1 MLGQDA
7 NQGFMF
13 TYLSPE
19 QRVPKSHPLRT
30 IKAFADRVLKE
41 LNPTFKVMYSK
52 TGRPSIPPE
61 RLLKAQLLIA
71 LYSVRSDR
79 MFCEQLDYNILFRWF
94 LDMNLEE
101 SSFDATSFT
110 KNRERLL
117 SRDVSLKFF
126 DAVVRQ
132 ARQQDLLSD
141 DHFTVDGTLIDAWA
155 SLKSFQPKETQND
168 SDNPPKGGGRNP
180 TVDFH
185 GDKRSNQ
192 THQSTTDKEA
202 RLMRK
207 GSGKEAR
214 LSFSGHALMENRN
227 GLCVDLSVGE
237 ATGRAERE
245 AALAMLSRQGRKRV
259 RPKTLG
265 ADKGYHASDFIDAL
279 RGKNII
285 PHIAQVRNRKTS
297 GLDGR
302 TTRQAGYAVSQRIR
316 KRVEEIFGWFKTVGG
331 LRKTR
336 FRGIERTQEYA
347 FMVGAAYNLIRMSKL
362 IPDEQTT

>member
-1 MLGQDA
+1 MRGEEEK
-7 NQGFMF
+7 QGFMY

-19 QRVPKSHPLRT
+19 QRVPANHPLRR
-30 IKAFADRVLKE
+30 IKLYADAVLKE
-41 LNPTFKVMYSK
+41 MNPTFKVMYSN

-71 LYSVRSDR
+71 LFTVRSDR

-101 SSFDATSFT
+101 PSFDATSFT

-117 SRDVSLKFF
+117 AHAVSLKFF

-132 ARQQDLLSD
+132 ARKQDLLSD

-155 SLKSFQPKETQND
+155 SMKSFQPAESQKD
-168 SDNPPKGGGRNP
+168 SGKPPQDGGSNAN
-180 TVDFH
+180 VDFR
-185 GDKRSNQ
+185 GEKRSNK
-192 THQSTTDKEA
+192 THRSRTDPQA

-207 GSGKEAR
+207 GPGKEAR
-214 LSFSGHALMENRN
+214 LSFLGHALMENRN
-227 GLCVDLSVGE
+227 GLCIDLKVNQ
-237 ATGRAERE
+237 ATGYAERE
-245 AALAMLSRQGRKRV
+245 AALDMLDRQSKKRV

-265 ADKGYHASDFIDAL
+265 ADKGYHASDFVSGL
-279 RGKNII
+279 RSRKII
-285 PHIAQVRNRKTS
+285 PHIAQAKNRKTP
-297 GLDGR
+297 GLDKR
-302 TTRQAGYAVSQRIR
+302 TTGHAGYAISQKIR

-336 FRGIERTQEYA
+336 FRGVERTQECT
-347 FMVGAAYNLIRMSKL
+347 FMVGAAYNLLRMSKL
-362 IPDEQTT
+362 APVGGAT

>member
-1 MLGQDA
+1 MRGHDDH
-7 NQGFMF
+7 QGYMF

-19 QRVPKSHPLRT
+19 QRVPRNHPLRA
-30 IKAFADRVLKE
+30 IKAFADTVLKE
-41 LNPTFKVMYSK
+41 LNPTFTAMYSQ

-71 LYSVRSDR
+71 LYTVRSDR
-79 MFCEQLDYNILFRWF
+79 MFCERLDYDILFRWF

-101 SSFDATSFT
+101 ASFNATSFS

-117 SRDVSLKFF
+117 KHDVSLKFF
-126 DAVVRQ
+126 DAVVRE
-132 ARQQDLLSD
+132 ARKRGLLSD
-141 DHFTVDGTLIDAWA
+141 EHFTVDGTLIDAWA
-155 SLKSFQPKETQND
+155 SMKSFQPKENANSPQ
-168 SDNPPKGGGRNP
+168 PPNNGDRNP

-185 GDKRSNQ
+185 GEKRSNT
-192 THQSTTDKEA
+192 THQSVTDPQA

-207 GSGKEAR
+207 GKGKEAR

-227 GLCVDLSVGE
+227 GLCVDLTIDE
-237 ATGRAERE
+237 ATGHAERK
-245 AALAMLSRQGRKRV
+245 AALSMLSRQRKKRV

-279 RGKNII
+279 RKKGII
-285 PHIAQVRNRKTS
+285 PHIAEVRNRKTF

-302 TTRQAGYAVSQRIR
+302 TTRHASYAVSQRVR

-336 FRGIERTQEYA
+336 FRGIERTREYA
-347 FMVGAAYNLIRMSKL
+347 FMVGAAYNLLRMSKL
-362 IPDEQTT
+362 VPAGGVT

>member
-1 MLGQDA
+1 MRGQDEK
-7 NQGFMF
+7 QGFMY

-19 QRVPKSHPLRT
+19 QRVPTNHPLRT
-30 IKAFADRVLKE
+30 IKAFADTVLKE
-41 LNPTFKVMYSK
+41 MNPTFKVMYSN

-101 SSFDATSFT
+101 ASFDATSFT

-117 SRDVSLKFF
+117 AHAVSMKFF

-132 ARQQDLLSD
+132 ARKQDLLSD

-155 SLKSFQPKETQND
+155 SLKSFRSQESKEGSGQPPQD
-168 SDNPPKGGGRNP
+168 GGRNSMA
-180 TVDFH
+180 DYR
-185 GDKRSNQ
+185 GEKRSNK
-192 THQSTTDKEA
+192 THRSTTDPQA

-207 GSGKEAR
+207 SYGQEAK
-214 LSFSGHALMENRN
+214 LSFAGHALMENRN
-227 GLCVDLSVGE
+227 GLCMDLKINE
-237 ATGRAERE
+237 ATGHAERQG
-245 AALAMLSRQGRKRV
+245 ALAMLDRQEGKGAL
-259 RPKTLG
+259 PKTLG
-265 ADKGYHASDFIDAL
+265 ADKGYHASDFVFAL
-279 RGKNII
+279 RGKKII
-285 PHIAQVRNRKTS
+285 PHIARAKNRKTP

-302 TTRQAGYAVSQRIR
+302 TTRHAGYAVSQKIR
-316 KRVEEIFGWFKTVGG
+316 KRVEEIFGWMKTIGG

-347 FMVGAAYNLIRMSKL
+347 FIVGAAYNLLRMSKL
-362 IPDEQTT
+362 SPGLGAT

>member
-1 MLGQDA
+1 M
-7 NQGFMF
+7 N
-13 TYLSPE
+13 S
-19 QRVPKSHPLRT
+19 
-30 IKAFADRVLKE
+30 
-41 LNPTFKVMYSK
+41 TFKVMYSK

-79 MFCEQLDYNILFRWF
+79 MFCEQLDDNILFRWF

-117 SRDVSLKFF
+117 AHEVSLKFF

-141 DHFTVDGTLIDAWA
+141 DHY
-155 SLKSFQPKETQND
+155 D

-185 GDKRSNQ
+185 GENRSNQ

-259 RPKTLG
+259 CPKTLG

-285 PHIAQVRNRKTS
+285 PHIARVRNRKTS

-302 TTRQAGYAVSQRIR
+302 TTRHAGYTVSQRIR
-316 KRVEEIFGWFKTVGG
+316 KWVEEIFGWFKTVGG
-331 LRKTR
+331 LRKTQ
-336 FRGIERTQEYA
+336 FKGIKRTQEYA

-362 IPDEQTT
+362 IPNIRAT

>member
-1 MLGQDA
+1 MRGQDE

-13 TYLSPE
+13 TYLSPD
-19 QRVPKSHPLRT
+19 QRVPRSHPLRT
-30 IKAFADRVLKE
+30 IKAFADMVLKE
-41 LNPTFKVMYSK
+41 MNPTFSVMYSNI
-52 TGRPSIPPE
+52 GRPSIPPE

-71 LYSVRSDR
+71 LFSVRSDR

-101 SSFDATSFT
+101 ASFDATSFT

-117 SRDVSLKFF
+117 AHDVSLKFF

-132 ARQQDLLSD
+132 ARKRDLLSG
-141 DHFTVDGTLIDAWA
+141 DHFTVDGTLVDAWA
-155 SLKSFQPKETQND
+155 SMKSFQSKETQKG
-168 SDNPPKGGGRNP
+168 SSKPPENGGRNS
-180 TVDFH
+180 TSDFR
-185 GDKRSNQ
+185 GEKRSNK
-192 THQSTTDKEA
+192 THQSVTDPES

-207 GSGKEAR
+207 GLGKEAK

-227 GLCVDLSVGE
+227 GLCVDLQIRE
-237 ATGRAERE
+237 ATHRSERQ
-245 AALAMLSRQGRKRV
+245 AALSMLSRQGRKRV

-265 ADKGYHASDFIDAL
+265 ADKGYHSADFIDAL

-285 PHIAQVRNRKTS
+285 PHIAEVKNRKPPR
-297 GLDGR
+297 LDGR
-302 TTRQAGYAVSQRIR
+302 TTRHASYMVSQRIR

-336 FRGIERTQEYA
+336 FKGIDRTQEYTL
-347 FMVGAAYNLIRMSKL
+347 MVGAAYNLLRMSKL
-362 IPDEQTT
+362 TPTGTVT

>member
-1 MLGQDA
+1 MRGEDE

-19 QRVPKSHPLRT
+19 QRVPKNHPLRT
-30 IKAFADRVLKE
+30 IKAFADTVLKE
-41 LNPTFKVMYSK
+41 MNATFKEMYSN

-71 LYSVRSDR
+71 LFSVRSDR

-101 SSFDATSFT
+101 SSFDATTFT

-117 SRDVSLKFF
+117 SHDVSLKFF

-132 ARQQDLLSD
+132 ARKRDLLSD

-155 SLKSFQPKETQND
+155 SLKSFQPKATDD
-168 SDNPPKGGGRNP
+168 SDKPPKGGGRNP

-185 GDKRSNQ
+185 GEKRSNK
-192 THQSTTDKEA
+192 THQSTTDPES

-207 GSGKEAR
+207 GLGKEAK

-227 GLCVDLSVGE
+227 GLCVDLKINE
-237 ATGRAERE
+237 ATGHAERE
-245 AALAMLSRQGRKRV
+245 AALSMLSRQGKKRV

-265 ADKGYHASDFIDAL
+265 ADKGYHSSDFINAL
-279 RGKNII
+279 RKKEII
-285 PHIAQVRNRKTS
+285 PHIAEVKNRKPD
-297 GLDGR
+297 GLDRR
-302 TTRQAGYAVSQRIR
+302 TTRHESYAISQRIR

-336 FRGIERTQEYA
+336 FKGIARTQEYT
-347 FMVGAAYNLIRMSKL
+347 FMVGAAYNLLRMSKL
-362 IPDEQTT
+362 VPSGTVT

>member
-1 MLGQDA
+1 MRGQDEK
-7 NQGFMF
+7 QGFMY

-19 QRVPKSHPLRT
+19 QRVPTNHPLRA
-30 IKAFADRVLKE
+30 IKAFADAVLIE
-41 LNPTFKVMYSK
+41 MNPTFQVMYSN

-71 LYSVRSDR
+71 LFTVRSDR
-79 MFCEQLDYNILFRWF
+79 MFCEQLNYNILFRWF

-101 SSFDATSFT
+101 ASFDATSFT

-117 SRDVSLKFF
+117 AHDVSLKFF
-126 DAVVRQ
+126 DAVVRE
-132 ARQQDLLSD
+132 ARKQDLLSD
-141 DHFTVDGTLIDAWA
+141 EHFTVDGTLIDAWA
-155 SLKSFQPKETQND
+155 SMKSFQPKETGGG
-168 SDNPPKGGGRNP
+168 SGNPPPGGGRNA
-180 TVDFH
+180 TLDFK
-185 GDKRSNQ
+185 GEKRSNQ
-192 THQSTTDKEA
+192 THQSRTDPEA

-207 GSGKEAR
+207 SFGQTAK

-227 GLCVDLSVGE
+227 GLCIDLQIGE
-237 ATGRAERE
+237 ATHRSERR
-245 AALAMLSRQGRKRV
+245 AALSMLSRQGRKRV

-265 ADKGYHASDFIDAL
+265 ADKGYHSADFIDAL
-279 RGKNII
+279 RRKNII
-285 PHIAQVRNRKTS
+285 PHIAEVKNRSTP

-302 TTRQAGYAVSQRIR
+302 TTRHAGYGISQRIR

-347 FMVGAAYNLIRMSKL
+347 FMVGAAYNLLRMSKL
-362 IPDEQTT
+362 SPGLGAT

>member
-1 MLGQDA
+1 MRGQDE
-7 NQGFMF
+7 NQGYMF
-13 TYLSPE
+13 TYVSPE
-19 QRVPKSHPLRT
+19 QRVPKNHPLRT
-30 IKAFADRVLKE
+30 IKAFADTVLKE
-41 LNPTFKVMYSK
+41 MNPTFNAMYSNM
-52 TGRPSIPPE
+52 GRPSIPPE

-79 MFCEQLDYNILFRWF
+79 MFCERLDYDILFRWF

-101 SSFDATSFT
+101 PSFDATVFT

-117 SRDVSLKFF
+117 AHDVSLKFF

-132 ARQQDLLSD
+132 ARKRDLLSD

-155 SLKSFQPKETQND
+155 SMKSFRAKTTQGD
-168 SDNPPKGGGRNP
+168 SRPPPKDGGSNP

-185 GDKRSNQ
+185 GEKRSNK
-192 THQSTTDKEA
+192 THQSTTDPEA

-207 GSGKEAR
+207 GLGKEAK

-227 GLCVDLSVGE
+227 GLCVDLKITE

-245 AALAMLSRQGRKRV
+245 AALAMLSRQGRKRAT
-259 RPKTLG
+259 PKTLG
-265 ADKGYHASDFIDAL
+265 ADKGYHSADFINAL
-279 RGKNII
+279 RRKNII
-285 PHIAQVRNRKTS
+285 PHIAQVKNRKS
-297 GLDGR
+297 YGLDGR
-302 TTRQAGYAVSQRIR
+302 TTRYASYAVSQRIR

-347 FMVGAAYNLIRMSKL
+347 FMVGAAYNLLRMSKL
-362 IPDEQTT
+362 TPIGVSP

>member
-1 MLGQDA
+1 MRGQEE

-19 QRVPKSHPLRT
+19 QRVPKSHPLRRV
-30 IKAFADRVLKE
+30 KAFADRVLKE
-41 LNPTFKVMYSK
+41 MSSLFNAMYSNL
-52 TGRPSIPPE
+52 GRPSIPPE

-71 LYSVRSDR
+71 LYTVRSGR
-79 MFCEQLDYNILFRWF
+79 MFCERLDYDILFRWF

-117 SRDVSLKFF
+117 AHEVSLKFF
-126 DAVVRQ
+126 DAVVRE
-132 ARQQDLLSD
+132 ARKQDLLSD
-141 DHFTVDGTLIDAWA
+141 EHFTVDGTLIDAWA
-155 SLKSFQPKETQND
+155 STKSFQPKETDD
-168 SDNPPKGGGRNP
+168 SDKQPKGGGRNP

-185 GDKRSNQ
+185 GEKRSNQ
-192 THQSTTDKEA
+192 THQSTTDPEA

-207 GSGKEAR
+207 GPGKEAK

-227 GLCVDLSVGE
+227 GLCIDLKINE
-237 ATGRAERE
+237 ATGHAERE
-245 AALAMLSRQGRKRV
+245 AALSMLSRQGRKRV
-259 RPKTLG
+259 RPKTMG
-265 ADKGYHASDFIDAL
+265 ADKGYHSSDFINAL
-279 RGKNII
+279 RCKDII
-285 PHIAQVRNRKTS
+285 PHIARVKNRKTY

-347 FMVGAAYNLIRMSKL
+347 FLVGAAYNLLRMSKL
-362 IPDEQTT
+362 VPAGGVT

>member
-1 MLGQDA
+1 MRGQDE

-19 QRVPKSHPLRT
+19 QRVPQSHPLRT
-30 IKAFADRVLKE
+30 IKAFADTVLKE
-41 LNPTFKVMYSK
+41 MNPTFKVMYSDM
-52 TGRPSIPPE
+52 GRPSIPPE

-117 SRDVSLKFF
+117 AHDVSLKFF

-132 ARQQDLLSD
+132 ARKQDLLSD

-155 SLKSFQPKETQND
+155 SMKSFQPKETGD
-168 SDNPPKGGGRNP
+168 SSSKPPASGGSNPE
-180 TVDFH
+180 VDFR
-185 GDKRSNQ
+185 GEKRSNQ
-192 THQSTTDKEA
+192 THESTTDKEA

-207 GSGKEAR
+207 GPGKEAR

-227 GLCVDLSVGE
+227 GLCIDLKINE
-237 ATGRAERE
+237 ATGHAERQ

-265 ADKGYHASDFIDAL
+265 GDKGYHASDFIHAL
-279 RGKNII
+279 RCKRII
-285 PHIAQVRNRKTS
+285 PHIARVKNRKTS

-302 TTRQAGYAVSQRIR
+302 TTRHAGYAVSQRIR

-347 FMVGAAYNLIRMSKL
+347 FMVGAAYNLLRMSKL
-362 IPDEQTT
+362 VPAAGMT

>member
-1 MLGQDA
+1 MRGQDE

-19 QRVPKSHPLRT
+19 QRVPMSHPLRT
-30 IKAFADRVLKE
+30 VKAFADSVLKE
-41 LNPTFKVMYSK
+41 MNPTFNVMYSK

-71 LYSVRSDR
+71 LFSVRSDR

-117 SRDVSLKFF
+117 AHEVSLKFF

-132 ARQQDLLSD
+132 ARKQDLLSD
-141 DHFTVDGTLIDAWA
+141 DHFTVDGTLIDACA
-155 SLKSFQPKETQND
+155 SMKSFQPKATGHD
-168 SDNPPKGGGRNP
+168 SGKPPEDGGRNA
-180 TVDFH
+180 TVDFR
-185 GDKRSNQ
+185 GEKRSND
-192 THQSTTDKEA
+192 THRSTTDPEA

-207 GSGKEAR
+207 SFGQTAR
-214 LSFSGHALMENRN
+214 LSFSGHVLMENRN
-227 GLCVDLSVGE
+227 GLCLDMKIGE
-237 ATGRAERE
+237 ATHKSERR
-245 AALAMLSRQGRKRV
+245 AALAMLSRQGGKRI

-265 ADKGYHASDFIDAL
+265 ADKGYHSSDFIHAL
-279 RGKNII
+279 RRKEII
-285 PHIAQVRNRKTS
+285 PHIAEVKNRNTP

-302 TTRQAGYAVSQRIR
+302 TTRHAGYAASQRIR

-347 FMVGAAYNLIRMSKL
+347 FMAGAAYNLLRMSKL
-362 IPDEQTT
+362 SPELRTA

>member
-1 MLGQDA
+1 MRGQEE

-19 QRVPKSHPLRT
+19 QRVPANHPLRL
-30 IKAFADRVLKE
+30 IKAYADTVLKE
-41 LNPTFKVMYSK
+41 LNPTFKLMYSN

-71 LYSVRSDR
+71 LFTVRSDR
-79 MFCEQLDYNILFRWF
+79 MFCEQLNYNILFRWF
-94 LDMNLEE
+94 LDMSLEE

-117 SRDVSLKFF
+117 AHDISLKFF

-132 ARQQDLLSD
+132 ARRQDLLSD

-155 SLKSFQPKETQND
+155 SMKSFQPTETSKD
-168 SDNPPKGGGRNP
+168 SGKPPKDGGRNAGS
-180 TVDFH
+180 DFR
-185 GDKRSNQ
+185 GEKRSNK
-192 THQSTTDKEA
+192 THQSRTDPEA

-207 GSGKEAR
+207 GPGKEAR
-214 LSFSGHALMENRN
+214 LSFLGHALMENRN
-227 GLCVDLSVGE
+227 GLCIDLKVNE
-237 ATGRAERE
+237 ATGYAERE
-245 AALAMLSRQGRKRV
+245 AALAMLSRQGRKQV
-259 RPKTLG
+259 HPKTLG
-265 ADKGYHASDFIDAL
+265 ADKGYHASDFVDGL

-285 PHIAQVRNRKTS
+285 PHIAQAKNRKTP

-302 TTRQAGYAVSQRIR
+302 TTRHADYVVSQRIR

-336 FRGIERTQEYA
+336 FRGVERTQEYV
-347 FMVGAAYNLIRMSKL
+347 FMLGAAYNLLRMSKL
-362 IPDEQTT
+362 VPT

>member
-1 MLGQDA
+1 MRGQEE
-7 NQGFMF
+7 NQGFMY

-30 IKAFADRVLKE
+30 IKDFADAVLKE
-41 LNPTFKVMYSK
+41 MSPTFNGMYSN

-71 LYSVRSDR
+71 LYTVRSDR
-79 MFCEQLDYNILFRWF
+79 MFCERLDYDILFRWF

-117 SRDVSLKFF
+117 THDVSLKFF
-126 DAVVRQ
+126 DAVVRE
-132 ARQQDLLSD
+132 ARKQDLLSD
-141 DHFTVDGTLIDAWA
+141 EHFTVDGTLIDAWA
-155 SLKSFQPKETQND
+155 SLKSFQPKETGD
-168 SDNPPKGGGRNP
+168 SDKPPKGGGRNP
-180 TVDFH
+180 TMDFH
-185 GDKRSNQ
+185 GEKRSNQ
-192 THQSTTDKEA
+192 THRSATDPEA

-207 GSGKEAR
+207 GSGKEAK

-237 ATGRAERE
+237 ATGRAERK

-265 ADKGYHASDFIDAL
+265 ADKGYHASDFIHAL

-285 PHIAQVRNRKTS
+285 PHIAQVRNRKTL

-302 TTRQAGYAVSQRIR
+302 TTRHAGYAVSQRIR

-336 FRGIERTQEYA
+336 FKGIKRTQEYA
-347 FMVGAAYNLIRMSKL
+347 FMVGAAYNLLRMSKL
-362 IPDEQTT
+362 IPAERTT